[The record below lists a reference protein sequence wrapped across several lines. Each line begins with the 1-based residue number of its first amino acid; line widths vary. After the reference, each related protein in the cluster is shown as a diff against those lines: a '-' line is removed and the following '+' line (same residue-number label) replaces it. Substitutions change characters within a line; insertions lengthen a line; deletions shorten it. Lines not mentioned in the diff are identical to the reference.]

1 MLRPLRDDLAG
12 RLAARP
18 PGRLR
23 GLKKGLADHPAR
35 VTVIQGLHR
44 QVTCRV
50 ELGAVQRHLD
60 GHIMLEEARNALG
73 KNRDEQRHQKCQRNA
88 DGDAAVNPET
98 PFTTATG
105 SKAGGNPFGGKRRRH
120 HLLFG
125 VTHIALCIS

>member
-73 KNRDEQRHQKCQRNA
+73 KNRDKQRHQKCQRNA
-88 DGDAAVNPET
+88 DSDAAINPET
-98 PFTTATG
+98 SFTTVTG
-105 SKAGGNPFGGKRRRH
+105 SKAGGDPFGGNRRRH

-125 VTHIALCIS
+125 VTHIALCIF